1 MKRRTFISTAALAAA
16 AGPSLLTLE
25 GCSFGSVMA
34 ELGKYLPI
42 GLQALAGIASLIS
55 PAAGA
60 AISALIGLINAA
72 WGGLQAAVNA
82 YNSAPAADK
91 QTALQKVLE
100 ALDAVQSTIAQ
111 TTTALGVGGTAIV
124 KAAEAALLLITTTL
138 ASIEAQ
144 LAPQAPAVASVHAA
158 HAAAHPA
165 TSVQTGGTTLQIDG
179 KPQHFKASYNLIMV
193 NAGRSDLKLN

>member
-1 MKRRTFISTAALAAA
+1 MNRRRFIGTTALAAA

-25 GCSFGSVMA
+25 GCAFGSVMA
-34 ELGKYLPI
+34 QLGKYLPI

-55 PAAGA
+55 PGAGA

-82 YNSAPAADK
+82 YNSAPAASK
-91 QTALQKVLE
+91 QTALEKVLE

-111 TTTALGVGGTAIV
+111 TSTALGVGGSEIV

-144 LAPQAPAVASVHAA
+144 LAPHAPAV
-158 HAAAHPA
+158 
-165 TSVQTGGTTLQIDG
+165 
-179 KPQHFKASYNLIMV
+179 
-193 NAGRSDLKLN
+193 